1 MINIQEIYIRASI
14 LHDDNR
20 RELLPGDCRSNG
32 NNGSV
37 TYRPNEGTA
46 IGSVVGTPV
55 TISPK
60 AGLFMATVGNIS
72 LTGTF
77 RTKKPWVRIRM
88 SGSSG
93 EKI

>member
-20 RELLPGDCRSNG
+20 REFLPGDCRSNG

-46 IGSVVGTPV
+46 IGSVDGTPV

-60 AGLFMATVGNIS
+60 AGTVHGNGREHFPYRNIS
-72 LTGTF
+72 H
-77 RTKKPWVRIRM
+77 
-88 SGSSG
+88 
-93 EKI
+93 EKAVGPHPHVGQQR